1 MALCLTTSKQQTK
14 HSFVLI
20 YFFQKKYSVFYLF
33 YFIID
38 SLLAFIGLS
47 AMKLKELYQN
57 LKGWD
62 QKQPKLAI
70 KHFAHFE
77 NKLK

>member
-1 MALCLTTSKQQTK
+1 MALCLTTSKQQSK

-20 YFFQKKYSVFYLF
+20 YFLQRFLHI

-38 SLLAFIGLS
+38 PLLAFIGLS
-47 AMKLKELYQN
+47 TMKLKELNQN
-57 LKGWD
+57 LKGWG

-70 KHFAHFE
+70 KPFAHFE

>member
-1 MALCLTTSKQQTK
+1 MALWLTTSKQQSK
-14 HSFVLI
+14 HNFVLI
-20 YFFQKKYSVFYLF
+20 YFAQKMYSVFYLF
-33 YFIID
+33 YFVID

-47 AMKLKELYQN
+47 TMKLKELYQN

-62 QKQPKLAI
+62 QKQSKLAI